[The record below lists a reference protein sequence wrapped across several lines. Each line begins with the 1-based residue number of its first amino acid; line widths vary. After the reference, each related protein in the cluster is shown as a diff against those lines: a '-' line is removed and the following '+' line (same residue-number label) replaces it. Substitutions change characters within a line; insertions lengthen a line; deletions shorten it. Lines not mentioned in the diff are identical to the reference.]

1 MAQRTTAPQAAEMT
15 NVDHSTVFRWVSN
28 GHLPARRAG
37 LSRTIYINIDDLRQ
51 FARENGYSLGE
62 RRPTKVN
69 ERLPPRPPWKVDG
82 AATRSST
89 FTTE

>member
-1 MAQRTTAPQAAEMT
+1 MAQELTAPQAAEMT

-51 FARENGYSLGE
+51 FARENGYSLDE
-62 RRPTKVN
+62 AKAN
-69 ERLPPRPPWKVDG
+69 KK
-82 AATRSST
+82 
-89 FTTE
+89 